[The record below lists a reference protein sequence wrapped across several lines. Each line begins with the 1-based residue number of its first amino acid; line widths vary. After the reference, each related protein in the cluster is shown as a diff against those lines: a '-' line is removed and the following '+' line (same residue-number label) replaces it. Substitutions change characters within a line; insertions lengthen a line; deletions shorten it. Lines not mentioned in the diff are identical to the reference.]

1 MARFLGSS
9 PRFGANPAKSDRF
22 SAARLIFR
30 WSFRFV
36 AIDGTST
43 DSSTRHHGR
52 RDFDLSLQPEH
63 GSRIDA
69 RATNPFSDKNNEIPC
84 TLMPI
89 SRLLP

>member
-1 MARFLGSS
+1 MAHFLGSS

-22 SAARLIFR
+22 SVERLVFR

-43 DSSTRHHGR
+43 ESSDRHHGR

-63 GSRIDA
+63 GSHIDA